1 MFGYVLP
8 EDASEFNEEWI
19 DQYPL
24 EHFKL
29 DFQKFEPRC
38 DKVSAD
44 AHSSPARY
52 QSPQIVWPR
61 KEFYTTYLHSQT
73 TSGKFR
79 LRPS

>member
-8 EDASEFNEEWI
+8 EDAPEFNEEWM

-38 DKVSAD
+38 GSLPCP
-44 AHSSPARY
+44 HNSTH
-52 QSPQIVWPR
+52 
-61 KEFYTTYLHSQT
+61 F
-73 TSGKFR
+73 
-79 LRPS
+79 